1 MNQDLIID
9 ITKKVAIISIII
21 VVLVAIIF
29 TNPKPIILGY
39 FFGTLISV
47 VSLKLMGNT
56 INKAVQKTPSKASSY
71 TRSHY
76 MFRLT
81 IYGLVLV
88 VAAKADYLNFMS
100 TAVGLTMVKNIIIF
114 FTIFDKNFK

>member
-1 MNQDLIID
+1 MNDNLIID
-9 ITKKVAIISIII
+9 VAKKVAIVSLIII
-21 VVLVAIIF
+21 VLIAVIF
-29 TNPKPIILGY
+29 SNPKPIILGY

-56 INKAVQKTPSKASSY
+56 INKAVQKSPSKASSY

-81 IYGLVLV
+81 IYGLVLF
-88 VAAKADYLNFMS
+88 VAAKADYLNFLA
-100 TAVGLTMVKNIIIF
+100 TAVGLTMVKNIIIL